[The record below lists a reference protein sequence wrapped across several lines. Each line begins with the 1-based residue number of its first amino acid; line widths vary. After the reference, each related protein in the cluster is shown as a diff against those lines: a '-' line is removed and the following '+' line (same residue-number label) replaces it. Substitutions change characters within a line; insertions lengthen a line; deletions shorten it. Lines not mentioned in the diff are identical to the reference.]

1 MELTAQHCSA
11 HLLIY
16 FFSSSLGFIS
26 SQVHASP
33 STEVTFFL
41 LHLRLYIIKLA
52 PFLP

>member
-26 SQVHASP
+26 QVHASP
-33 STEVTFFL
+33 STEVAFFL